1 MSKLK
6 KGREIEAKFL
16 LTLPANDVSETH
28 FISRHRKFYYT
39 LTLVSIA
46 LIHKNKDLTKWKV
59 SIN

>member
-6 KGREIEAKFL
+6 KGRGIEAKFL

-28 FISRHRKFYYT
+28 FISRHRKSYYN

-46 LIHKNKDLTKWKV
+46 LIHKNV
-59 SIN
+59 RSN